1 MTQDV
6 QEIQDKTYP
15 FGDLDDT
22 ARRAALAWWESEGL
36 DDWAIDITDYA
47 KEEFEDIGI
56 TISDIS
62 WSGFYSQGDGAGLTG
77 QIDLMDF
84 VDKYVLSPKY
94 FHNWS
99 DKQMS
104 DMTILGE
111 LVRNGFVGGRV
122 DFGTRGFRGR
132 HTDLDDLNDYVESYA
147 DNLLDQGVLEGASVN
162 DLVAAID
169 VEGSMELLHQ
179 KAQDK
184 LNDIA
189 YDVYKRLEVEY
200 EYVTGEEHFADMADI
215 NGWMFTEKGELA

>member
-1 MTQDV
+1 MTQ
-6 QEIQDKTYP
+6 ETQDKTYP

-84 VDKYVLSPKY
+84 IDKYALSPKY

-99 DKQMS
+99 DKQLS

-111 LVRNGFVGGRV
+111 LVRNGFVGCRV
-122 DFGTRGFRGR
+122 EFGTRGFWGHR
-132 HTDLDDLNDYVESYA
+132 TQLDDLHDYVESYA
-147 DNLLDQGVLEGASVN
+147 DNILDQGVLAGASVN
-162 DLVAAID
+162 DLAAAID

-215 NGWMFTEKGELA
+215 NGWMFTEKGALA

>member
-1 MTQDV
+1 MT

-36 DDWAIDITDYA
+36 DDWAIDIIDYA

-122 DFGTRGFRGR
+122 DFGTRGFRGH

-147 DNLLDQGVLEGASVN
+147 DNLLDQGVLAG
-162 DLVAAID
+162 
-169 VEGSMELLHQ
+169 G
-179 KAQDK
+179 
-184 LNDIA
+184 
-189 YDVYKRLEVEY
+189 
-200 EYVTGEEHFADMADI
+200 
-215 NGWMFTEKGELA
+215 